1 MKCKFLRGHITGR
14 EGSAGL
20 AAAPGGGT
28 RLCGT
33 RLGPCPSVCPKSGL
47 LCLSGESKPIQ
58 EAMPAVSHPVTIH
71 KGSSCRAV
79 LGTGLLHPL
88 ACTITIIT
96 FITGSHCCFFSTVLG
111 CDQSWDILLEKSAW
125 SREL

>member
-1 MKCKFLRGHITGR
+1 MLAWRQLLGGYR
-14 EGSAGL
+14 AVWDQAG
-20 AAAPGGGT
+20 AVPF
-28 RLCGT
+28 CV
-33 RLGPCPSVCPKSGL
+33 PQSGL
-47 LCLSGESKPIQ
+47 ICLSGESKPIQ

-79 LGTGLLHPL
+79 LGTGLFHPL